1 MIQQSSSWA
10 CYPDKT
16 LIWKDTC
23 SSMFRV
29 ALFTIAQTW
38 KQPNCP
44 STDECVKELWF
55 VYTVGYYSA
64 IKENEILPFAAT
76 WMKWDA
82 FMLSEVSQEKNI
94 LRCNLYMESKK
105 KMTLFTAQ
113 EQTHWHRKQTYDYQ
127 IGKSGKRDKLGVLDL
142 WIHTTI

>member
-1 MIQQSSSWA
+1 MSI
-10 CYPDKT
+10 D
-16 LIWKDTC
+16 
-23 SSMFRV
+23 
-29 ALFTIAQTW
+29 
-38 KQPNCP
+38 N
-44 STDECVKELWF
+44 ECVKELWF

-64 IKENEILPFAAT
+64 IKESEILPFAAA

-142 WIHTTI
+142 WIHTTIYKIHK